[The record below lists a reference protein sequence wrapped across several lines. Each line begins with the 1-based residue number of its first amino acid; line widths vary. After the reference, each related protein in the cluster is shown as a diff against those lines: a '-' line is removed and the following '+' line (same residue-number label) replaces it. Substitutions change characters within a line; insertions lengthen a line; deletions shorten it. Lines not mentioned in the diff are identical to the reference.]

1 MKRIVFFFAFIFLL
15 IFPSGAFAQT
25 SSSYSIESFHAKID
39 IEKDTSLIVE
49 ETIKVN
55 FPGEKHGIF
64 RIIPVIY
71 SVGGKTV
78 RANLK
83 LVSVVDETG
92 TPYIYEISRYNQ
104 SEKIKIGDPAK
115 TITGDHTY
123 VITYVMSHV
132 LLEFP
137 ENAELYWNVTG
148 SEWDVGISNSTAVV
162 NSPHALIKEVGCFA
176 GDVESGE
183 ENCETKFT
191 DNVAEFAATEI
202 LGLEKDFTIVV
213 AFDKQNFVFP
223 GTIERIGKLISDNWG
238 YVVSLLPLL
247 AMVYIWFKKG
257 RDKQGLTENV
267 YTKPDKKK
275 TKTVPLFA
283 HKHLPMVYYPI
294 EGLTPS
300 EVGTIIDE
308 RVHTSDVVA
317 EIVELA
323 RLGFIKIKKTETKA
337 ILSKK
342 IDYTLED
349 LKKDTKDLRD
359 YQKYLLEKLFE
370 KADADNMVK
379 ISSLKNFYTHLAEF
393 KKKLYE
399 HLSKTEIFDGNPEKA
414 RMKWIAMFM
423 LIAFTGQFLTFV
435 FSIQTYNFTPLV
447 FSLLAIPLGIILG
460 NSMPR
465 RTARGYSLYRQT
477 IGLRFYLK
485 KGKWRHEIAEKKLFI
500 EEILPLAIALG
511 VVKELTKHMKELN
524 VKPPDYFAGVTT
536 SAFYSDIKSFSTS
549 TASSIGVGAPSGR
562 SSWSGGS
569 GFSGGGS
576 SGGGFGGGGGGSW

>member
-1 MKRIVFFFAFIFLL
+1 MRRVVFFFVFIFLL
-15 IFPSGAFAQT
+15 LFPSGVFAQT
-25 SSSYSIESFHAKID
+25 SSSYSIQSFHAEID
-39 IEKDTSLIVE
+39 IEKDTSLVVE

-55 FPGEKHGIF
+55 FPGQKHGIF
-64 RIIPVIY
+64 RVIPVIY
-71 SVGGKTV
+71 SAGGKTI
-78 RANLK
+78 RADLE

-92 TPYIYEISRYNQ
+92 APYIYEISRYNQ
-104 SEKIKIGDPAK
+104 SKKIKIGDPAK
-115 TITGDHTY
+115 TITGNHTY
-123 VITYVMSHV
+123 VITYEVSHV

-148 SEWDVGISNSTAVV
+148 SEWDVSIPDSTAVV
-162 NSPHALIKEVGCFA
+162 NSPYALIKEVSCFA
-176 GDVESGE
+176 GVVGGE
-183 ENCETKFT
+183 EKNCEAKFT
-191 DNVAEFAATEI
+191 DNLAEFNTEEI
-202 LGLEKDFTIVV
+202 IGPYKDFTIVV
-213 AFDKQNFVFP
+213 ALDKQGLIFP
-223 GTIERIGKLISDNWG
+223 GAIARIGKQISDNWG
-238 YVVSLLPLL
+238 YVAALLPLL
-247 AMVYIWFKKG
+247 VMIIIWFKKG
-257 RDKQGLTENV
+257 RDKQGLTENI

-342 IDYTLED
+342 TDYILED
-349 LKKDTKDLRD
+349 LKKNTKGLRD
-359 YQKYLLEKLFE
+359 YQKYLLKELFE
-370 KADADNMVK
+370 KAGDDNTIK

-414 RMKWIAMFM
+414 RIKWIVVFI
-423 LIAFTGQFLTFV
+423 LIAFAGQSLTIV
-435 FSIQTYNFTPLV
+435 FGTQTYNFVPLIIS
-447 FSLLAIPLGIILG
+447 FIAIPLGIVLG
-460 NSMPR
+460 NFMPK
-465 RTARGYSLYRQT
+465 RTAWGYSLYRQT
-477 IGLRFYLK
+477 TGLRFYLK

-511 VVKELTKHMKELN
+511 VVKELTNHMKELN
-524 VKPPDYFAGVTT
+524 VKPPSYFTGATMHT
-536 SAFYSDIKSFSTS
+536 FYSDVKGFSTS
-549 TASSIGVGAPSGR
+549 TASSIGASAPSGR
-562 SSWSGGS
+562 SSWLGGS